1 MATEFTPEEI
11 QRIFAE
17 YNDAIKTGTPITKE
31 LADRFRDAQKGMKG
45 FSDEMRKTSQAL
57 GKSSVDFTKAMY
69 KGEQGMTAMNSAVD
83 TLTSALQVVILL
95 LPGARL
101 LKVALTAL
109 TLGVGAATKAI
120 NAQADALFKSYQD
133 MAQFG
138 AGAAGG
144 MRDIF
149 DNMQKFGYGIEE
161 LDKMT
166 ALVKENSAALAAFGS
181 TVLDGTRGFADG
193 MKEIQ
198 RSPIG
203 RQFQQ
208 MGYTVDD
215 INRSGAGFVK
225 LQQMLG
231 QTQSG
236 IQKNL
241 TAGTVK
247 YMTELDLLARITGD
261 TREAQEAKI
270 KEAMS
275 EDAFAA
281 TMDELR
287 EQAAAGDAS
296 AEARI
301 NKLNLLNQ
309 TLSGEM
315 RQEFIK
321 AIGGDVA
328 AAQKLMMTAPQAYQM
343 MLDSS
348 SSASD
353 VIRTMVA
360 EQKNFRGA
368 FRGLAQLGAIGD
380 MAPKIREQQ
389 ELEAKF
395 GEQDLDDRMLRA
407 KAEQKV
413 TDQATKDVA
422 DTRIA
427 QQQAR
432 DNLQSFVNLGVTPAT
447 AALNGLAQAATGVTT
462 LLPGKAGGG
471 KPMGGS
477 SGGSPY
483 GATGNLAGSLGAT
496 AAGAASGAV
505 AGSFFGPVG
514 TVIGGVGGGILGA
527 LGYTSFGGGA
537 SDKALSGKSLSGVDQ
552 GLVQAL
558 QQAASEYNQVTGKTV
573 EVTSAVRDTAKQ
585 TELYQAYVE
594 GKSKFPVA
602 PPGSSKH
609 EKGLAVDISQGVADE
624 MDRMG
629 LLRKYGLSRP
639 VANDPVH
646 LEVSAAE
653 GAILSGPMSGY
664 RPNLTMHGTEA
675 IVPLNSASGAQA
687 LGASAMNDQ
696 MLSIFSARLEEMTRK
711 ISDVADY
718 TRKTAQYAGA

>member
-1 MATEFTPEEI
+1 ML
-11 QRIFAE
+11 
-17 YNDAIKTGTPITKE
+17 DG
-31 LADRFRDAQKGMKG
+31 AQG
-45 FSDEMRKTSQAL
+45 A
-57 GKSSVDFTKAMY
+57 
-69 KGEQGMTAMNSAVD
+69 TAMNSAVD
-83 TLTSALQVVILL
+83 MVTSGLNLL
-95 LPGARL
+95 INLIPGARL
-101 LKVALTAL
+101 LKFALTAL
-109 TLGVGAATKAI
+109 TIGIGAATKI
-120 NAQADALFKSYQD
+120 VNAQTEALFKSYQD
-133 MAQFG
+133 LAQFG

-144 MRDIF
+144 MRTIF

-166 ALVKENSAALAAFGS
+166 ALVKENSKALSAFGG
-181 TVLDGTRGFADG
+181 TVLDGTQRFANS
-193 MKEIQ
+193 MTEIQ
-198 RSPIG
+198 RSDIG
-203 RQFQQ
+203 RQFQR

-215 INRSGAGFVK
+215 FNRSGAGFIK

-247 YMTELDLLARITGD
+247 YMNELDLLARITGD

-301 NKLNLLNQ
+301 NKLDLLNR
-309 TLSGEM
+309 TLSGEA

-353 VIRTMVA
+353 VIKTLVA
-360 EQKNFRGA
+360 EEKNFKGA
-368 FRGLAQLGAIGD
+368 FRGLFQMGAMGD
-380 MAPKIREQQ
+380 VAFKFVEGQ
-389 ELEAKF
+389 ERAAKF
-395 GEQDLDDRMLRA
+395 GAESLDDQMLRA

-413 TDQATKDVA
+413 TDQATKDEA
-422 DTRIA
+422 DRRIA
-427 QQQAR
+427 VQQGR
-432 DNLQSFVNLGVTPAT
+432 DNLQSFVNLGVAPAT
-447 AALNGLAQAATGVTT
+447 AALKGLAQAAAGASRA
-462 LLPGKAGGG
+462 LPGQAGGG
-471 KPMGGS
+471 QPMGGGGGGGGGLLDRYQKSGAGPGDLSGLRIKS
-477 SGGSPY
+477 SEATAGGGTSAQLAGVARTIQDKLGGDLRYFSAFNDTYDRGGGSLHGQGRALDFTLTDPSKAAAIATMIGSIPGISKVIDEY
-483 GATGNLAGSLGAT
+483 ANPSRSATGGHIHAE
-496 AAGAASGAV
+496 
-505 AGSFFGPVG
+505 
-514 TVIGGVGGGILGA
+514 I
-527 LGYTSFGGGA
+527 
-537 SDKALSGKSLSGVDQ
+537 
-552 GLVQAL
+552 
-558 QQAASEYNQVTGKTV
+558 
-573 EVTSAVRDTAKQ
+573 
-585 TELYQAYVE
+585 
-594 GKSKFPVA
+594 
-602 PPGSSKH
+602 
-609 EKGLAVDISQGVADE
+609 
-624 MDRMG
+624 
-629 LLRKYGLSRP
+629 
-639 VANDPVH
+639 
-646 LEVSAAE
+646 SAAA

-687 LGASAMNDQ
+687 LGAGAMNDQ

>member
-1 MATEFTPEEI
+1 MATEYTPEEI

-31 LADRFRDAQKGMKG
+31 LADRFRDAEKGMKG
-45 FSDEMRKTSQAL
+45 FSDEMRKTAAAL
-57 GKSSVDFTKAMY
+57 GKSSAVFTKSMLDGA
-69 KGEQGMTAMNSAVD
+69 QGATAMNSAVD
-83 TLTSALQVVILL
+83 MVTSGLNLL
-95 LPGARL
+95 INLIPGARL
-101 LKVALTAL
+101 LKFALTAL
-109 TLGVGAATKAI
+109 TIGIGAATKI
-120 NAQADALFKSYQD
+120 VNAQTEALFKSYQD
-133 MAQFG
+133 LAQFG

-144 MRDIF
+144 MRTIF

-166 ALVKENSAALAAFGS
+166 ALVKENSKALSAFGG
-181 TVLDGTRGFADG
+181 TVLDGTQRFANS
-193 MKEIQ
+193 MTEIQ
-198 RSPIG
+198 RSDIG
-203 RQFQQ
+203 RQFQR

-215 INRSGAGFVK
+215 FNRSGAGFIK

-247 YMTELDLLARITGD
+247 YMNELDLLARITGD

-301 NKLNLLNQ
+301 NKLDLLNR
-309 TLSGEM
+309 TLSGEA

-353 VIRTMVA
+353 VIKTLVA
-360 EQKNFRGA
+360 EEKNFKAG
-368 FRGLAQLGAIGD
+368 FRGLAQLGATSDIAFKFVEG
-380 MAPKIREQQ
+380 Q
-389 ELEAKF
+389 ERAAKF
-395 GEQDLDDRMLRA
+395 GEQDLNDQMLRA

-413 TDQATKDVA
+413 TDQATKDEA
-422 DTRIA
+422 DRRILV
-427 QQQAR
+427 QQAR
-432 DNLQSFVNLGVTPAT
+432 DNLQTFTNIGVAPAT
-447 AALNGLAQAATGVTT
+447 AALVNLQKAATGLSTV
-462 LLPGKAGGG
+462 LPGQAGGG
-471 KPMGGS
+471 KPMGGGGGGGLLDRFQKSGAGPGDLSGLRIKS
-477 SGGSPY
+477 SEATAGGGTSAQLAGVARTIQDKLGGDLRYFSAFNDTYDRGGGSLHGQGRALDFTLTDPSKAAAIATMIGSIPGISKVIDEY
-483 GATGNLAGSLGAT
+483 ANPSRSATGGHIHAE
-496 AAGAASGAV
+496 
-505 AGSFFGPVG
+505 
-514 TVIGGVGGGILGA
+514 I
-527 LGYTSFGGGA
+527 
-537 SDKALSGKSLSGVDQ
+537 
-552 GLVQAL
+552 
-558 QQAASEYNQVTGKTV
+558 
-573 EVTSAVRDTAKQ
+573 
-585 TELYQAYVE
+585 
-594 GKSKFPVA
+594 
-602 PPGSSKH
+602 
-609 EKGLAVDISQGVADE
+609 
-624 MDRMG
+624 
-629 LLRKYGLSRP
+629 
-639 VANDPVH
+639 
-646 LEVSAAE
+646 SAAA

>member
-17 YNDAIKTGTPITKE
+17 YNDAIKTGTPVTKE

-45 FSDEMRKTSQAL
+45 FTAQMEATTKAL
-57 GKSSVDFTKAMY
+57 GKSTVDFTKSMY
-69 KGEQGMTAMNSAVD
+69 QGAQGATAMNSAVD
-83 TLTSALQVVILL
+83 MVTNTLQVLINII
-95 LPGARL
+95 PGARL
-101 LKVALTAL
+101 LKVALTLL
-109 TLGVGAATKAI
+109 TAGVGAATKVI
-120 NAQADALFKSYQD
+120 NAQTEALFKTYQD

-144 MRDIF
+144 MRTIF

-166 ALVKENSAALAAFGS
+166 ALVKENSQALSTFG
-181 TVLDGTRGFADG
+181 GTILNGTQQFANS
-193 MKEIQ
+193 MTEIQ
-198 RSPIG
+198 RSDMG
-203 RQFQQ
+203 RRFQQ

-215 INRSGAGFVK
+215 INRSGAGFIK

-247 YMTELDLLARITGD
+247 YMNELDLLARITGE

-296 AEARI
+296 AEARM
-301 NKLNLLNQ
+301 NKLDLLNR
-309 TLSGEM
+309 TLTGEA

-360 EQKNFRGA
+360 EEKNFKGA
-368 FRGLAQLGAIGD
+368 FRGLYQMGAVGD
-380 MAPKIREQQ
+380 AAIRYAEIQ
-389 ELEAKF
+389 ERQAKF
-395 GEQDLDDRMLRA
+395 GDQDLNDQMLRA

-413 TDQATKDVA
+413 TDQATKDEA
-422 DTRIA
+422 DRRIA
-427 QQQAR
+427 VQQTR
-432 DNLQSFVNLGVTPAT
+432 DNLQSFVNLGVAPAT
-447 AALNGLAQAATGVTT
+447 AALKGLAQAAAGVSRAV
-462 LLPGKAGGG
+462 PGTAGGG
-471 KPMGGS
+471 QPMGG
-477 SGGSPY
+477 
-483 GATGNLAGSLGAT
+483 
-496 AAGAASGAV
+496 
-505 AGSFFGPVG
+505 
-514 TVIGGVGGGILGA
+514 GGG
-527 LGYTSFGGGA
+527 GGGA
-537 SDKALSGKSLSGVDQ
+537 GGLSGYEASIGGPSTLRRFGMAIGAVGAGPGAEPGGGGDGLKLKSGAENKGKSTDILYGVANEVHKMLGGDYKYFSGFNDRSGGKHGEGKAFDLVLNDRARYQSVLAQIQ
-552 GLVQAL
+552 GLAGVSFAQF
-558 QQAASEYNQVTGKTV
+558 EPTGFVNKN
-573 EVTSAVRDTAKQ
+573 
-585 TELYQAYVE
+585 
-594 GKSKFPVA
+594 
-602 PPGSSKH
+602 GS
-609 EKGLAVDISQGVADE
+609 ISSGD
-624 MDRMG
+624 
-629 LLRKYGLSRP
+629 
-639 VANDPVH
+639 H
-646 LEVSAAE
+646 IHTEVSAAE

>member
-57 GKSSVDFTKAMY
+57 GKSAVDFTKAMY
-69 KGEQGMTAMNSAVD
+69 QGAQGMTAMNSAVD
-83 TLTSALQVVILL
+83 VLTTALQVVILL

-101 LKVALTAL
+101 LKFALTAL
-109 TLGVGAATKAI
+109 TMGVGAATKAI
-120 NAQADALFKSYQD
+120 NAQTDALFKSYQD
-133 MAQFG
+133 MAKFG

-166 ALVKENSAALAAFGS
+166 ALVKENSAALSTFGG
-181 TVLDGTRGFADG
+181 TVLGGTRGFADS

-198 RSPIG
+198 RGDIG
-203 RQFQQ
+203 RRFQQ
-208 MGYTVDD
+208 MGFTVDD
-215 INRSGAGFVK
+215 INRSGAGFIR

-231 QTQSG
+231 QTQSS

-353 VIRTMVA
+353 VIRTLVA
-360 EQKNFRGA
+360 EEKNFRGA
-368 FRGLAQLGAIGD
+368 FRGLAQLGATGD
-380 MAPKIREQQ
+380 IMPKIIEQQ
-389 ELEAKF
+389 ERAAKF
-395 GEQDLDDRMLRA
+395 GAENLDDQMLRA

-427 QQQAR
+427 QQQVR
-432 DNLQSFVNLGVTPAT
+432 DNLQSFVNLGVAPAT
-447 AALNGLAQAATGVTT
+447 AALKGLAQAAAFVSRVA
-462 LLPGKAGGG
+462 PGTAGGG
-471 KPMGGS
+471 QPMGG
-477 SGGSPY
+477 GGGGGGGGFP
-483 GATGNLAGSLGAT
+483 SLGGGPANLSGLRMKSAEAT
-496 AAGAASGAV
+496 AGGETSQQLADMARTIQNKLGSDLRYFSAFNDSYERSGNSKHAQGRAMDFTLTDPSKSAAV
-505 AGSFFGPVG
+505 AALIGSIPGISYVLDEYKNSSASK
-514 TVIGGVGGGILGA
+514 TGGHIHA
-527 LGYTSFGGGA
+527 
-537 SDKALSGKSLSGVDQ
+537 
-552 GLVQAL
+552 
-558 QQAASEYNQVTGKTV
+558 E
-573 EVTSAVRDTAKQ
+573 
-585 TELYQAYVE
+585 
-594 GKSKFPVA
+594 
-602 PPGSSKH
+602 
-609 EKGLAVDISQGVADE
+609 I
-624 MDRMG
+624 
-629 LLRKYGLSRP
+629 
-639 VANDPVH
+639 
-646 LEVSAAE
+646 SAAA

-687 LGASAMNDQ
+687 VGASAMNDQ

-718 TRKTAQYAGA
+718 TRKSAQYAGA

>member
-1 MATEFTPEEI
+1 MATEYTPEEI

-31 LADRFRDAQKGMKG
+31 LADRFRDAEKGMKG
-45 FSDEMRKTSQAL
+45 FSDEMRKTAQAL
-57 GKSSVDFTKAMY
+57 GKSSAVFTKSMLDGA
-69 KGEQGMTAMNSAVD
+69 QGATAMNSAVD
-83 TLTSALQVVILL
+83 MVTSGLNLL
-95 LPGARL
+95 INLIPGARL
-101 LKVALTAL
+101 LKFALTAL
-109 TLGVGAATKAI
+109 TIGIGAATKAV
-120 NAQADALFKSYQD
+120 NAQTEALFKSYQD

-144 MRDIF
+144 MRTIF

-166 ALVKENSAALAAFGS
+166 ALVKENSKALSAFGG
-181 TVLDGTRGFADG
+181 TVLDGTQRFANS
-193 MKEIQ
+193 MTEIQ
-198 RSPIG
+198 RSDIG
-203 RQFQQ
+203 RQFQR

-215 INRSGAGFVK
+215 FNRSGAGFIK

-247 YMTELDLLARITGD
+247 YMNELDLLARITGD

-301 NKLNLLNQ
+301 NKLDLLNR
-309 TLSGEM
+309 TLSGEA

-353 VIRTMVA
+353 VIKTLVA
-360 EQKNFRGA
+360 EEKNFKGA
-368 FRGLAQLGAIGD
+368 FRGLFQMGAMGD
-380 MAPKIREQQ
+380 VAFKFVEGQ
-389 ELEAKF
+389 ERAAKF
-395 GEQDLDDRMLRA
+395 GAESLDDQMLRA

-413 TDQATKDVA
+413 TDQATKDEA
-422 DTRIA
+422 DRRIA
-427 QQQAR
+427 VQQGR
-432 DNLQSFVNLGVTPAT
+432 DNLQSFVNLGVAPAT
-447 AALNGLAQAATGVTT
+447 AALKGLAQAAAGASRA
-462 LLPGKAGGG
+462 LPGQAGGG
-471 KPMGGS
+471 QPMGGGGGGGGGLLDRYQKSGAGPGDLSGLRIKS
-477 SGGSPY
+477 SEATAGGGTSAQLAGVARTIQDKLGGDLRYFSAFNDTYDRGGGSLHGQGRALDFTLTDPSKAAAIATMIGSIPGISKVIDEY
-483 GATGNLAGSLGAT
+483 ANPSRSATGGHIHAE
-496 AAGAASGAV
+496 
-505 AGSFFGPVG
+505 
-514 TVIGGVGGGILGA
+514 I
-527 LGYTSFGGGA
+527 
-537 SDKALSGKSLSGVDQ
+537 
-552 GLVQAL
+552 
-558 QQAASEYNQVTGKTV
+558 
-573 EVTSAVRDTAKQ
+573 
-585 TELYQAYVE
+585 
-594 GKSKFPVA
+594 
-602 PPGSSKH
+602 
-609 EKGLAVDISQGVADE
+609 
-624 MDRMG
+624 
-629 LLRKYGLSRP
+629 
-639 VANDPVH
+639 
-646 LEVSAAE
+646 SAAA
-653 GAILSGPMSGY
+653 GAILSGPKSGY

-687 LGASAMNDQ
+687 LGAGAMNDQ

>member
-1 MATEFTPEEI
+1 MATEYTPEEI

-31 LADRFRDAQKGMKG
+31 LADRFRDAEKGMKG
-45 FSDEMRKTSQAL
+45 FSDEMRKTAQAL
-57 GKSSVDFTKAMY
+57 GKSSAVFTKSMMDGA
-69 KGEQGMTAMNSAVD
+69 QGATAMNSAVD
-83 TLTSALQVVILL
+83 MVTSGLQLL
-95 LPGARL
+95 INIIPGARL
-101 LKVALTAL
+101 LKFALTAL
-109 TLGVGAATKAI
+109 TIGIGAATKAV
-120 NAQADALFKSYQD
+120 NAQTEALFKSYQD

-144 MRDIF
+144 MRTIF

-166 ALVKENSAALAAFGS
+166 ALVKENSKALSTFGG
-181 TVLDGTRGFADG
+181 TVLGGTKIFAENMAG
-193 MKEIQ
+193 IQ
-198 RSPIG
+198 RSDIG
-203 RQFQQ
+203 RQFQR

-215 INRSGAGFVK
+215 INRSGAGFIK

-231 QTQSG
+231 QTQSS

-241 TAGTVK
+241 TDGTVK
-247 YMTELDLLARITGD
+247 YMNELDLLARITGD

-301 NKLNLLNQ
+301 NKLDLLNR
-309 TLSGEM
+309 TLTGEA

-353 VIRTMVA
+353 VIKTMVA
-360 EQKNFRGA
+360 EEKNFKGA
-368 FRGLAQLGAIGD
+368 FRGLYQMGAVGD
-380 MAPKIREQQ
+380 AAIRYAEIQ
-389 ELEAKF
+389 ERQAKF
-395 GEQDLDDRMLRA
+395 GSESLDDQMLRA
-407 KAEQKV
+407 KAEQKI
-413 TDQATKDVA
+413 TDQATKDEA
-422 DTRIA
+422 DRRIGI
-427 QQQAR
+427 QQAR
-432 DNLQSFVNLGVTPAT
+432 DNIQTFTNIGVAPAT
-447 AALNGLAQAATGVTT
+447 AALVNLQKAATGLSTV
-462 LLPGKAGGG
+462 LPGKAGGG
-471 KPMGGS
+471 QPMGGGGGGGGGLLDRFQKSGAGPGDLSGLRIKS
-477 SGGSPY
+477 SEATAGGSTSAQLAGVARAIQDKLGGDLRYFSAFNDTYDRGGGSLHGQGRALDFTLTDPGKAAAVAAMIGSIPGISKVIDEY
-483 GATGNLAGSLGAT
+483 ANPSRSATGGHIHAE
-496 AAGAASGAV
+496 
-505 AGSFFGPVG
+505 
-514 TVIGGVGGGILGA
+514 I
-527 LGYTSFGGGA
+527 
-537 SDKALSGKSLSGVDQ
+537 
-552 GLVQAL
+552 
-558 QQAASEYNQVTGKTV
+558 
-573 EVTSAVRDTAKQ
+573 
-585 TELYQAYVE
+585 
-594 GKSKFPVA
+594 
-602 PPGSSKH
+602 
-609 EKGLAVDISQGVADE
+609 
-624 MDRMG
+624 
-629 LLRKYGLSRP
+629 
-639 VANDPVH
+639 
-646 LEVSAAE
+646 SAAA

>member
-45 FSDEMRKTSQAL
+45 FTAQMEATTKAL
-57 GKSSVDFTKAMY
+57 GKSTVDFTKSMY
-69 KGEQGMTAMNSAVD
+69 QGAQGATAMNSAVD
-83 TLTSALQVVILL
+83 MVTNTLQVLINII
-95 LPGARL
+95 PGARL
-101 LKVALTAL
+101 LKVALTLL
-109 TLGVGAATKAI
+109 TVGVGAATKVI
-120 NAQADALFKSYQD
+120 NAQTEALFKTYQD

-144 MRDIF
+144 MRTIF

-166 ALVKENSAALAAFGS
+166 ALVKENSQALSVFG
-181 TVLDGTRGFADG
+181 GTILNGTQQFANS
-193 MKEIQ
+193 MTEIQ
-198 RSPIG
+198 RSDMG
-203 RQFQQ
+203 RRFQQ

-215 INRSGAGFVK
+215 INRSGAGFIK

-247 YMTELDLLARITGD
+247 YMNELDLLARITGD

-296 AEARI
+296 AEARM
-301 NKLNLLNQ
+301 NKLDLLNK
-309 TLSGEM
+309 TLTGEA

-360 EQKNFRGA
+360 EEKNFKGA
-368 FRGLAQLGAIGD
+368 FRGLYQMGAVGD
-380 MAPKIREQQ
+380 AAIRYAEIQ
-389 ELEAKF
+389 ERQAKF
-395 GEQDLDDRMLRA
+395 GDQDLDDMMLRA

-413 TDQATKDVA
+413 TDQATKDEA
-422 DTRIA
+422 DRRIA
-427 QQQAR
+427 VQQTR
-432 DNLQSFVNLGVTPAT
+432 DNLQSFVNLGVAPAT
-447 AALNGLAQAATGVTT
+447 YALKGLAQAAAGVSRAVPGTAGGGQPMGGGGGGGSYIDRIDQKVGGSADLSGLRMKSAEATAGGSTSAQLAGVARAIQDKLGGDLRYFSAFNDTYDRGGSSLHGQGRALDFT
-462 LLPGKAGGG
+462 LTDPGKAAAVAA
-471 KPMGGS
+471 MIGS
-477 SGGSPY
+477 IPGISKVIDEYANPSRS
-483 GATGNLAGSLGAT
+483 ATGGHIHAE
-496 AAGAASGAV
+496 
-505 AGSFFGPVG
+505 
-514 TVIGGVGGGILGA
+514 I
-527 LGYTSFGGGA
+527 
-537 SDKALSGKSLSGVDQ
+537 
-552 GLVQAL
+552 
-558 QQAASEYNQVTGKTV
+558 
-573 EVTSAVRDTAKQ
+573 
-585 TELYQAYVE
+585 
-594 GKSKFPVA
+594 
-602 PPGSSKH
+602 
-609 EKGLAVDISQGVADE
+609 
-624 MDRMG
+624 
-629 LLRKYGLSRP
+629 
-639 VANDPVH
+639 
-646 LEVSAAE
+646 SAAA
-653 GAILSGPMSGY
+653 GAILSGPKSGY

-675 IVPLNSASGAQA
+675 IVPLDSASGAQA
-687 LGASAMNDQ
+687 LGGGAMNDQ
-696 MLSIFSARLEEMTRK
+696 MLSVFSARLEEMTRK
-711 ISDVADY
+711 ISDVAEY
-718 TRKTAQYAGA
+718 TRKTAQYAGV